1 MKKKIRKSRK
11 LVKQNKNINDN
22 EFRRILHITGI

>member
-1 MKKKIRKSRK
+1 MEKRSEKSRK